1 MRSDLRLMSPVR
13 AMLLVILLFV
23 VAGCAPSS
31 NIVID
36 AESITN
42 QSRFDSYRH
51 FVVRQFTLPAEFQSG
66 GATDK
71 ISGRELRYTELP
83 QKLSTSI
90 ERSMKGRRLFQQ
102 VSRSDADYKGGGV
115 MILSGSF
122 IRVGRFKIT
131 VEGRLNDAATGSEL
145 AYFQHTLWDV
155 FDTTDSIDD
164 LGKEIVTFID
174 RIHYR

>member
-1 MRSDLRLMSPVR
+1 MLKMKSDACLIRICNALML
-13 AMLLVILLFV
+13 MILLLVL
-23 VAGCAPSS
+23 AGCAPSS
-31 NIVID
+31 NIVIE
-36 AESITN
+36 AESVTN

-51 FVVRQFTLPAEFQSG
+51 FVVRDFSLPVELQSMQ
-66 GATDK
+66 DQRY
-71 ISGRELRYTELP
+71 SGLP
-83 QKLSTSI
+83 QKLSASI

-102 VSRSDADYKGGGV
+102 VSRSNADNKGIGV

-122 IRVGRFKIT
+122 VRAGRFKIT
-131 VEGRLNDAATGSEL
+131 VEGRLSDAATGSEL

-155 FDTTDSIDD
+155 LDTSASIDD